1 MCFCDV
7 SLIKK
12 WRALQENRREE
23 SCWEGGWEEC
33 WGREARENPGTSPCH
48 RDGEKSWDKCGALG
62 EKSWDKPGT
71 AGALKGQSREK
82 SRVNPLGESRE
93 MSFSGRRSGP
103 NHLLFRDNGRRTTFS
118 RGSSRIFPRGIQR
131 LGVEFGRERTGRNR
145 ISRALSRVFPC
156 GEG

>member
-33 WGREARENPGTSPCH
+33 WGQEARENPGTSPCH

-62 EKSWDKPGT
+62 RSPGT
-71 AGALKGQSREK
+71 
-82 SRVNPLGESRE
+82 NPAQQ
-93 MSFSGRRSGP
+93 GP
-103 NHLLFRDNGRRTTFS
+103 
-118 RGSSRIFPRGIQR
+118 
-131 LGVEFGRERTGRNR
+131 
-145 ISRALSRVFPC
+145 
-156 GEG
+156 